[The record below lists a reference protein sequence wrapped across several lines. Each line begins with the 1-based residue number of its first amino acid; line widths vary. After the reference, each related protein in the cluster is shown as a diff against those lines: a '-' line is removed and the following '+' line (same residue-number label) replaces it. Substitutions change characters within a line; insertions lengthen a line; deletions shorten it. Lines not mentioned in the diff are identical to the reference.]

1 MRRVRVAAAQYE
13 MTAIASFKEF
23 ATRCR
28 YMIDVAAGY
37 GAQIVVFP
45 EMVTN
50 QLLALHP
57 GARPQEAPE
66 LLARYTDDYLALFR
80 EEAMRQKVTVV
91 AGSHFTK
98 ESGEPGGVFNIAPVF
113 LPDGTVGRQYK
124 IHVTPSERTTWGIAA
139 GDTVEV
145 FATPSAKIAVNICY
159 DVEFPEL
166 ARLAV
171 ERGAEI
177 LLVPYCTDDRRG
189 HLRVRYCAQAR
200 CVENQIYVVTA
211 GVAGNLRGVK
221 DMDVHYAQSAVL
233 TPSDHGF
240 ARDGV
245 AGEAVVNR
253 EGVVVEEL
261 DLDLLAEARRSGT
274 VRNWAD
280 RRTDLYKVQLLR

>member
-1 MRRVRVAAAQYE
+1 VAAVQYA
-13 MTAIASFKEF
+13 MAPVSSFKEF
-23 ATRCR
+23 ASRVK
-28 YMIDVAAGY
+28 YLVEVAAAA
-37 GAQIVVFP
+37 GAHFVVFP

-66 LLARYTDDYLALFR
+66 LLARYTADYLALFR
-80 EEAMRQKVTVV
+80 DEATARKLTIVG
-91 AGSHFTK
+91 GSHFTR
-98 ESGEPGGVFNIAPVF
+98 EPGGVFNISYVF
-113 LPDGTVGRQYK
+113 KPDGQVGKQYK
-124 IHVTPSERTTWGIAA
+124 IHVTPGERATWGIAPGHA
-139 GDTVEV
+139 VEV
-145 FATPSAKIAVNICY
+145 FDSPFGKFAVNICY

-171 ERGAEI
+171 ERGAQL

-211 GVAGNLRGVK
+211 GVAGNLRGVH
-221 DMDVHYAQSAVL
+221 DRDVHYAQSAVL

-245 AGEAVVNR
+245 AGEAAVGT
-253 EGVVVEEL
+253 EAVVVEEL
-261 DLDLLAEARRSGT
+261 DMSLLERAKQSGT
-274 VRNWAD
+274 VRNWID
-280 RRTDLYKVQLLR
+280 RRTDLYKVTLLR